1 MNRHTF
7 PTGFNIGSSQ
17 ADVWTPS
24 NLEFESKHQIYIHS
38 NEVPTGPNMARRVFT
53 LGVAIPFQ
61 LLHFPFQKRSSQE
74 ICFTEHWR
82 QLYYHSCHLR
92 LNRNRKSQWPNI
104 WQRCWMWE
112 KARSLPNGIQIS
124 TPKKKNFW
132 SEGSIHSLSSR
143 AQFYVHEYFRVAG
156 TAYANK
162 TCGSAPSPIQANHHY
177 CCLKRERKKYEKK
190 ISFVIGKLRE
200 KKKDIDTAFTPKTR
214 ASLFMRSIFWS
225 WMTLRDGRGSP
236 VPKLEKRCRPC
247 QDPTGG
253 DCHHWPALC
262 VWTRPGIVA
271 KDISPPLRQWS
282 PAGLAKSR
290 CYLNWRSVR
299 EWARLWR
306 PASAV

>member
-124 TPKKKNFW
+124 TPKKKTFEVKVVFILSRLELNFMCMNI
-132 SEGSIHSLSSR
+132 SVSL
-143 AQFYVHEYFRVAG
+143 
-156 TAYANK
+156 
-162 TCGSAPSPIQANHHY
+162 APHMQTKHAARP
-177 CCLKRERKKYEKK
+177 L
-190 ISFVIGKLRE
+190 LRY
-200 KKKDIDTAFTPKTR
+200 
-214 ASLFMRSIFWS
+214 
-225 WMTLRDGRGSP
+225 
-236 VPKLEKRCRPC
+236 RP
-247 QDPTGG
+247 T
-253 DCHHWPALC
+253 
-262 VWTRPGIVA
+262 TTIVA
-271 KDISPPLRQWS
+271 
-282 PAGLAKSR
+282 
-290 CYLNWRSVR
+290 
-299 EWARLWR
+299 
-306 PASAV
+306 